1 MEAVR
6 HKIVH
11 RVRANFAEESSLT
24 LDELK
29 QRPCGRAISGARSL
43 LHDDLTVVIL
53 DIVAAPVSA
62 CIPSTTTST
71 TTGVYLQTTREC
83 TTGSTNTAEI
93 SSAVPSP
100 SSAAA
105 EGVGLARLLPL
116 SAAAAARGGARRAAE
131 SQLPSL
137 SQAQLEAL
145 ANEVVGKRA
154 AALRMQP
161 PPSPL
166 RVRGS
171 ACMPLLISIY

>member
-116 SAAAAARGGARRAAE
+116 SAAAAARGEARAAE

-154 AALRMQP
+154 AALRMQT